1 MDNQE
6 YLKVSKEIRNYKMAR
21 INVVAILAF
30 TLISFIMY
38 FVQYFYERAIYRFG
52 KRVSKSTRNG
62 SNGRMYYSS
71 DSHSGCIFSVLA
83 FVQKT

>member
-38 FVQYFYERAIYRFG
+38 FVSESYFLF
-52 KRVSKSTRNG
+52 S
-62 SNGRMYYSS
+62 
-71 DSHSGCIFSVLA
+71 IFTSVLFIA
-83 FVQKT
+83 LGKEYQKYPQREQWSRVL